1 MPVDQTGLQTKELM
15 MSKVYRRF
23 FKVTDGPFV
32 DAMNEIRAQNEE
44 NYQQAQSLCEKH
56 GGKSVIYWNRGG
68 IAAFVF
74 DEDPGRDWK
83 LIRRKALAEIE
94 GVKVLPKKSC
104 KKGKEVSK
112 ELDAIPKHRDLSEA
126 LAAIGLP
133 NNYPLIF
140 MCREGKAL
148 SAYYCGSHSEKIY
161 FISVP
166 WKEVSNEELE
176 AYKKDSNSY
185 DSELKFLTEWNPHES
200 MEEVKEWEVDKYMD
214 ELKERASHA
223 N

>member
-1 MPVDQTGLQTKELM
+1 

-83 LIRRKALAEIE
+83 LIRRKALDEIE
-94 GVKVLPKKSC
+94 GIKVLPKKSC
-104 KKGKEVSK
+104 KKGNEVSK

-148 SAYYCGSHSEKIY
+148 SAY
-161 FISVP
+161 
-166 WKEVSNEELE
+166 
-176 AYKKDSNSY
+176 
-185 DSELKFLTEWNPHES
+185 
-200 MEEVKEWEVDKYMD
+200 
-214 ELKERASHA
+214 
-223 N
+223 